1 MKKVF
6 DVIIIGAGII
16 GLSTA
21 YYLTKKG
28 KKVLMLEKKEIG
40 SGSSG
45 ACDDM
50 ILLQSKKPG
59 ILLQMALESFEMYKC
74 LSEELN
80 TDLEF
85 QTRGGMILIENQEQ
99 LKIMEDFVRKQRS
112 YGLDVELIDKRD
124 VKKKQPLVNDRVIAS
139 TYSPIDSQVNPL
151 RVMKGFYMKSIERGM
166 EIDKPSSVTAL
177 KKLSNGY
184 WEVVTDN
191 NKCYHAEVV
200 INAAGAWAAE
210 VGKFAGVEIPIKPK
224 KGQIA
229 VTEQI
234 PCVGETNIWDADYIV
249 TKLDPVLAEKR
260 DRILAELGIGLSFTQ
275 TLDGNYLI
283 GGTREFV
290 GFDTKTTYQGISNI
304 LSQVLKF
311 FPVLRNVHIIRTFAG
326 LRPASIDGK
335 PFLGEVKDKEG
346 FFIAAGHEG
355 DGIALAPITGKIMAQ
370 MICGETLSLPVD
382 ELSPDRLK
390 THCKPS

>member
-28 KKVLMLEKKEIG
+28 RKVLMLEKKEIG

-59 ILLQMALESFEMYKC
+59 ILLQMALESLEMYKC

-99 LKIMEDFVRKQRS
+99 LKIMEDFVDKQRS

-166 EIDKPSSVTAL
+166 EINKPSSVIAL

-184 WEVVTDN
+184 WEVITDN

-210 VGKFAGVEIPIKPK
+210 VGKLVGVEIPIKPK

-234 PCVGETNIWDADYIV
+234 PCLGETNIWDADYIV

-260 DRILAELGIGLSFTQ
+260 DRILAKLGIGLSFTQ

-304 LSQVLKF
+304 LSQALKF
-311 FPVLRNVHIIRTFAG
+311 FPVLKNVHIIRTFAG

-370 MICGETLSLPVD
+370 MICGETPSLPVD

-390 THCKPS
+390 MHRQPS